1 MMFQLIHA
9 TVCNGLLMKQVFPP
23 NIACGLADS
32 GDHVTNELCR
42 RDHRINRSKAR
53 RVEESLLETAAA
65 ASNAELELQEHT
77 SQVIPWDDRL
87 LQS

>member
-9 TVCNGLLMKQVFPP
+9 TVCNGLLMKKTFPP

-32 GDHVTNELCR
+32 GRPCHQRVVFAVGIT
-42 RDHRINRSKAR
+42 NRSKAR

-65 ASNAELELQEHT
+65 ASNAERELQEHN
-77 SQVIPWDDRL
+77 SR
-87 LQS
+87 